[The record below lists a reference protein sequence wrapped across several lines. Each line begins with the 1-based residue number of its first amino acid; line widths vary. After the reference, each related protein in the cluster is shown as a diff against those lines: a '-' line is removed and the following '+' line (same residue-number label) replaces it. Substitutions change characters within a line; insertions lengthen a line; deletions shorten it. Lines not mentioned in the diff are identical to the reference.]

1 VDLSD
6 LVPLWPVLVA
16 SGLLA
21 FARVVKYL
29 LDYEKRVLDYELER
43 RVVEKEGSLGLLNV
57 AELERARQQKRRR
70 LPLRGS
76 KREAN
81 SSEQRSLPP

>member
-1 VDLSD
+1 VELSD
-6 LVPLWPVLVA
+6 LVHLWPVLVA

-57 AELERARQQKRRR
+57 AELERARQHKRRR
-70 LPLRGS
+70 WQLQRSNKGDD
-76 KREAN
+76 
-81 SSEQRSLPP
+81 SSSQKSLPP